1 MTVSEQLFLQACS
14 EQYTFYNSA
23 SWPVGIVLHSP
34 WRGSALLSAA
44 FLFLVNHMVSLQ
56 DCSID
61 FSSAS
66 LNVGLAAVDDFSLI
80 K

>member
-1 MTVSEQLFLQACS
+1 MVSTGHEGYHGICCP
-14 EQYTFYNSA
+14 

-34 WRGSALLSAA
+34 GRGSALLSAA